1 MPAWYRETILSI
13 ALREGFHRCAR
24 VAVGHP
30 KNPKKLCLPRKSL
43 ACPVLAR
50 CLPVVASL
58 LARLSRPRQDGL
70 ERSGEGEREGG
81 RESWSERIP
90 STRETGDRL
99 HKKRR
104 RWWGQGERKGQ
115 IRRRSGRECR
125 DNEEADAGCGERDN
139 THDRCGDDGDKSR
152 DNGREERE
160 RERERETLLR
170 TVSRTQSHTHSYGY
184 GHYVLNILRSTLT
197 CLIQTGESCCL
208 RFVGD
213 SRADVI
219 RVHAFLPLWFQSTD
233 PVPDW
238 SCSSYSRVSCP
249 ADGRACFVRSLAG
262 RARGEATASL
272 SECGVM
278 RPRHR

>member
-1 MPAWYRETILSI
+1 MPYWKDAPSVKPEVFLSLSAPFRLLRADHYRL
-13 ALREGFHRCAR
+13 
-24 VAVGHP
+24 
-30 KNPKKLCLPRKSL
+30 
-43 ACPVLAR
+43 
-50 CLPVVASL
+50 
-58 LARLSRPRQDGL
+58 
-70 ERSGEGEREGG
+70 
-81 RESWSERIP
+81 
-90 STRETGDRL
+90 
-99 HKKRR
+99 
-104 RWWGQGERKGQ
+104 
-115 IRRRSGRECR
+115 GRECR
-125 DNEEADAGCGERDN
+125 DNEEDDAGCGERDN

-152 DNGREERE
+152 DNGREE

-249 ADGRACFVRSLAG
+249 AD
-262 RARGEATASL
+262 
-272 SECGVM
+272 CGVM